1 MIHVDGLCKRFG
13 DRQVLDQIDWSQAA
27 GETVALCGGSG
38 CGKSTLLRCLNQ
50 LEKADSGRLRIGEQT
65 FDLAQTS
72 GTEDQRR
79 LRRRVGMVFQQF
91 HLFEHRTAL
100 ENVMEGPRHVLGL
113 CAAESRT
120 RAMDLLAKVGL
131 VDHAGHYPSQLS
143 GGQQQRVAI
152 ARALSMRPEV
162 LLLDEPTSALD
173 PRLREEVRRVLRD
186 LAAEGMTML
195 LVTHDLRLA
204 RQIADRV
211 AFLDGGR
218 IVESGPTDQ
227 VFEHPADDRTRRFL
241 REITE

>member
-1 MIHVDGLCKRFG
+1 
-13 DRQVLDQIDWSQAA
+13 
-27 GETVALCGGSG
+27 
-38 CGKSTLLRCLNQ
+38 
-50 LEKADSGRLRIGEQT
+50 
-65 FDLAQTS
+65 
-72 GTEDQRR
+72 
-79 LRRRVGMVFQQF
+79 
-91 HLFEHRTAL
+91 
-100 ENVMEGPRHVLGL
+100 
-113 CAAESRT
+113 
-120 RAMDLLAKVGL
+120 
-131 VDHAGHYPSQLS
+131 
-143 GGQQQRVAI
+143 
-152 ARALSMRPEV
+152 MRPEV

-211 AFLDGGR
+211 AFLDGGW